1 MKNTIIILLLLTS
14 AIQLKG
20 QSISL
25 ARAAAIGSTVSVR
38 GKVTNG
44 SELGVIRYL
53 QDNVSGIAIYGS
65 NVASINRGDSI
76 VATGTLTSYNNL
88 LEITPVTYTVIT
100 PAGNMPAPIVI
111 TPNAFNE
118 TYEGRLVRIDNC
130 TISNPGT
137 NFAGNTNY
145 TITAATQTTVLR
157 ISVTSNLVGTVIPSG
172 TVSVIGIG
180 SQFCSSPASG
190 CTSGYQLLPRDQN
203 DIINNSS
210 IFLTSQPASSVI
222 STSGFDIKWTT
233 NIAGTYYIKYGLTPN
248 LELGVLNGSGSSA
261 SPSVAVTG
269 ASPATIYY
277 AKVFSVN
284 GADKDSSNVK
294 VFCTK
299 SLSSGSIKVYFNRT
313 VDHSVS
319 SGTNAFYNPAIGDSL
334 AAYINRAKSTVDLTI
349 YNWDDSAG
357 GDKIT
362 TALNAAYTRGIKI
375 RLIYDGTV
383 SSPPAGIIFLNPA
396 IKKVASPQGSGYTI
410 MHNKFV
416 IIDANRS
423 NPNDAVIWTGSTNWT
438 KNQLGLDPNNVIIFQ
453 DQSMARGYKLEF
465 DEMWGDSSITSS
477 SNTALAKYGQYK
489 KDNTPHEYN
498 VNGKRVE
505 SYFSPSDGTNAHIL
519 STIATANSD
528 LYFAQLLITRNDL
541 ANKIASQITANSLTA
556 KGILN
561 DTAGAGATPYFIMR
575 TPMTSANLK
584 INRFNNIFHHKYLI
598 VDQSNTASDP
608 LLLTGSHNWSNGADQ
623 KNDENTVIVHD
634 ATIANIYFQ
643 EFTQRFK
650 DEITGIETYEAHGTA
665 LVYPNPAKN
674 EFSVKID
681 SKETTAAVILTDV
694 LGKQAVSIPQT
705 SVINGVITIS
715 ALDLPT
721 GVYIVNVK
729 AGETGYM
736 SRIVIH
742 Q

>member
-1 MKNTIIILLLLTS
+1 MKNTLTILLLATS
-14 AIQLKG
+14 AIQLEA
-20 QSISL
+20 QSIAS

-53 QDNVSGIAIYGS
+53 QDNAFGIAIYGS
-65 NVASINRGDSI
+65 SVGSINRGDSI
-76 VATGTLTSYNNL
+76 IATGTLTSYNNL
-88 LEITPVTYTVIT
+88 FEITPVTYTVLT
-100 PAGNMPAPIVI
+100 PAGNMPAPLVI

-118 TYEGRLVRIDNC
+118 TYEGRLIRFDNC
-130 TISNPGT
+130 TISNAGT

-145 TITAATQTTVLR
+145 TLTAGTQTTVLR
-157 ISVTSNLVGTVIPSG
+157 ISVGSNLVGAVIPSG

-180 SQFCSSPASG
+180 SQFCSSPTAG
-190 CTSGYQLLPRDQN
+190 CTYGYQLLPRDQN

-210 IFLTSQPASSVI
+210 IFLTSQPVSTVI
-222 STSGFDIKWTT
+222 STSGFDIRWTT
-233 NIAGTYYIKYGLTPN
+233 NIAGTYSIKYGLTPN
-248 LELGVLNGSGSSA
+248 LELGTINGTGSSA

-284 GADKDSSNVK
+284 GADKDSSSLK

-299 SLSSGSIKVYFNRT
+299 SLSTGSMKVYFNRP
-313 VDHSVS
+313 VDNSVS
-319 SGTNAFYNPAIGDSL
+319 TGTNAFYNPAIADSL

-362 TALNAAYTRGIKI
+362 TALNNAYTRGIKI
-375 RLIYDGTV
+375 RLIYDGTT

-396 IKKVASPQGSGYTI
+396 IKKVASPQGSSYTI

-423 NPNDAVIWTGSTNWT
+423 NPNDAVLWTGSTNWT
-438 KNQLGLDPNNVIIFQ
+438 KNQLGIDPNNVIIFQ

-465 DEMWGDSSITSS
+465 DEMWGDSSVVSS
-477 SNTALAKYGQYK
+477 SNVTLAKYGQFK

-505 SYFSPSDGTNAHIL
+505 SYFSPSDGTNSHIL
-519 STIATANSD
+519 STIGTANSD
-528 LYFAQLLITRNDL
+528 LYFAQLLITRTDL
-541 ANKIASQITANSLTA
+541 ANKISSQITANSLIA

-561 DTAGAGATPYFIMR
+561 DTAGAGATPFFIMR
-575 TPMTSANLK
+575 TPMTSANIK

-608 LLLTGSHNWSNGADQ
+608 ILLTGSHNWSNGADQ

-634 ATIANIYFQ
+634 ATIANIYYQ

-665 LVYPNPAKN
+665 LVYPNPAGS
-674 EFSVKID
+674 EFFVKID
-681 SKETTAAVILTDV
+681 SKETTAAVIVTDV
-694 LGKQAVSIPQT
+694 LGKQAASIPQT
-705 SVINGVITIS
+705 NMNNGVITVS
-715 ALDLPT
+715 DLKLPT

-729 AGETGYM
+729 AGDTIYT
-736 SRIVIH
+736 SRIVIN

>member
-14 AIQLKG
+14 AVQLKG

-423 NPNDAVIWTGSTNWT
+423 NPNDAVVWTGSTNWT

-665 LVYPNPAKN
+665 LVYPNPAKD

>member
-14 AIQLKG
+14 AVQLKG

-423 NPNDAVIWTGSTNWT
+423 NPNDAVVWTGSTNWT

-665 LVYPNPAKN
+665 LVYPNPAKD

-729 AGETGYM
+729 AGETAYT

>member
-14 AIQLKG
+14 AVQLKG

-423 NPNDAVIWTGSTNWT
+423 NPNDAVVWTGSTNWT

-665 LVYPNPAKN
+665 LVYPNPAKD

-729 AGETGYM
+729 AGETGYT

>member
-1 MKNTIIILLLLTS
+1 MKNTLIILLLLTS
-14 AIQLKG
+14 AIQLKA
-20 QSISL
+20 QSISV

-44 SELGVIRYL
+44 TELGVIRYL

-65 NVASINRGDSI
+65 NVSSINRGDSI

-88 LEITPVTYTVIT
+88 LEITPVTYTVVS
-100 PAGNMPAPIVI
+100 PAGNMPPPIVI

-118 TYEGRLVRIDNC
+118 TYEGRLIRIDNC
-130 TISNPGT
+130 TISGAGT

-145 TITAATQTTVLR
+145 TITAATQTAVIR
-157 ISVTSNLVGTVIPSG
+157 ISTTSNLVGAVIPSG

-190 CTSGYQLLPRDQN
+190 CTNGYQLLPRDQN

-210 IFLTSQPASSVI
+210 IYLTSQPTSSVI
-222 STSGFDIKWTT
+222 TTSGFDIRWTT
-233 NIAGTYYIKYGLTPN
+233 NIAGTYYVKYGLTPN
-248 LELGVLNGSGSSA
+248 LELGILNGSGSSA
-261 SPSVAVTG
+261 SPSIAVTG
-269 ASPATIYY
+269 APPATIYY

-284 GADKDSSNVK
+284 GADKDSSGVK

-299 SLSSGSIKVYFNRT
+299 SMSSGSIKVYFNRP
-313 VDHSVS
+313 VDNSVS
-319 SGTNAFYNPAIGDSL
+319 SGTNAYYNPAIGDSL

-349 YNWDDSAG
+349 YNWDDSVG

-362 TALNAAYTRGIKI
+362 SALNAAYTRGVKI

-423 NPNDAVIWTGSTNWT
+423 NPNDAVVWTGSTNWT

-465 DEMWGDSSITSS
+465 DEMWGDSSVTSS

-505 SYFSPSDGTNAHIL
+505 SYFSPSDGTNSHIL

-528 LYFAQLLITRNDL
+528 LYFAQLLITRNDI
-541 ANKIASQITANSLTA
+541 ANKIAGQITANSITA

-584 INRFNNIFHHKYLI
+584 LNTFNNIFHHKYLI
-598 VDQSNTASDP
+598 VDQSNTSSDP

-634 ATIANIYFQ
+634 ATIANIYYQ

-650 DEITGIETYEAHGTA
+650 DAITGIETYEAHGTA
-665 LVYPNPAKN
+665 LIYPNPARN
-674 EFSVKID
+674 EFSIKID
-681 SKETTAAVILTDV
+681 SKETKASVVITDV
-694 LGKQAVSIPQT
+694 LGKQVATLPQAAMHDGIVKVSD
-705 SVINGVITIS
+705 
-715 ALDLPT
+715 LELPT

-729 AGETGYM
+729 AGDASYT
-736 SRIVIH
+736 SRMMINP
-742 Q
+742 

>member
-1 MKNTIIILLLLTS
+1 MKKTLTILVLLTS
-14 AIQLKG
+14 IIQLRA
-20 QSISL
+20 QSISA
-25 ARAAAIGSTVSVR
+25 ARVAAIGSTVSVR

-44 SELGVIRYL
+44 AELGVIRYL
-53 QDNVSGIAIYGS
+53 QDNAYGIAIYGS

-76 VATGTLTSYNNL
+76 LATGTLTSYNNL

-130 TISNPGT
+130 TISGAGS

-145 TITAATQTTVLR
+145 TLTAGTQTTVLR
-157 ISVTSNLVGTVIPSG
+157 ISLTSNLAGAVIPSG

-180 SQFCSSPASG
+180 SQFCSSPSSG
-190 CTSGYQLLPRDQN
+190 CTTGYQLLPRDQN

-210 IFLTSQPASSVI
+210 IFLTSQPASSQI
-222 STSGFDIKWTT
+222 TTSGFDIKWTT
-233 NIAGTYYIKYGLTPN
+233 NIGGSYYIKYGLTPN
-248 LELGVLNGSGSSA
+248 LELGTINGTGTSA
-261 SPSVAVTG
+261 SPSITVTG
-269 ASPATIYY
+269 ATPATIYY

-299 SLSSGSIKVYFNRT
+299 SLSSGSIKVYFNRS
-313 VDHSVS
+313 VDHSVAT
-319 SGTNAFYNPAIGDSL
+319 GTNAYYNPAIGDSL

-349 YNWDDSAG
+349 YNWDDSSA

-362 TALNAAYTRGIKI
+362 TALNNAHTKGIKI

-423 NPNDAVIWTGSTNWT
+423 NPNDAVVWTGSTNWT

-465 DEMWGDSSITSS
+465 DEMWGDSSVTSS
-477 SNTALAKYGQYK
+477 SNTTLAKYGQYK

-519 STIATANSD
+519 STIGTANSD

-541 ANKIASQITANSLTA
+541 ANKIASQITTNSLSA

-584 INRFNNIFHHKYLI
+584 INKFNNIFHHKYLI

-608 LLLTGSHNWSNGADQ
+608 LVLTGSHNWSNGADQ

-634 ATIANIYFQ
+634 ATIANLYYQ
-643 EFTQRFK
+643 EFSQRFK
-650 DEITGIETYEAHGTA
+650 DELTGIESYEAHGTA
-665 LVYPNPAKN
+665 LIYPNPARN
-674 EFSVKID
+674 EFFIKID
-681 SKETTAAVILTDV
+681 SKETTADLSLTDI
-694 LGKQAVSIPQT
+694 LGKQAASVSQANM
-705 SVINGVITIS
+705 INGVITVS
-715 ALDLPT
+715 DLKLPA

-729 AGETGYM
+729 AGERSYT
-736 SRIVIH
+736 SRIVINP
-742 Q
+742 

>member
-14 AIQLKG
+14 AVQLKA

-118 TYEGRLVRIDNC
+118 TYEGRLIRIDNC

-222 STSGFDIKWTT
+222 STSGFDIMWTT

-362 TALNAAYTRGIKI
+362 TALNAAYARGIKI

-383 SSPPAGIIFLNPA
+383 SSPPAGIISLNPA

-423 NPNDAVIWTGSTNWT
+423 NPNDAVVWTGATNWT

-505 SYFSPSDGTNAHIL
+505 SYFSPSDGTNSHIL

-556 KGILN
+556 KGIVN

-598 VDQSNTASDP
+598 VDQSNSASDP
-608 LLLTGSHNWSNGADQ
+608 LVLTGSHNWSNGADQ

-634 ATIANIYFQ
+634 ATIANMYFQ

-650 DEITGIETYEAHGTA
+650 DEITGIEAYEAHGTA

-681 SKETTAAVILTDV
+681 SKETTAAVTLTDV
-694 LGKQAVSIPQT
+694 LGKQAVSTPQT
-705 SVINGVITIS
+705 SITNGVITIS
-715 ALDLPT
+715 GLDLPT

-729 AGETGYM
+729 AGETTYT

>member
-1 MKNTIIILLLLTS
+1 MKNTLIILLLLAS
-14 AIQLKG
+14 SVQLKA

-25 ARAAAIGSTVSVR
+25 ARAAAVGSTVSVR

-65 NVASINRGDSI
+65 NVASVNRGDSI

-157 ISVTSNLVGTVIPSG
+157 ISTTSNLVGTVIPSG
-172 TVSVIGIG
+172 TVSVVGIG

-210 IFLTSQPASSVI
+210 IFLTSQPTSGVI

-248 LELGVLNGSGSSA
+248 LELGVINGPGSSA

-269 ASPATIYY
+269 ATPATIYY

-299 SLSSGSIKVYFNRT
+299 SLSSGSIKVYFNRP

-319 SGTNAFYNPAIGDSL
+319 TGTNAFYNPAIGDSL

-423 NPNDAVIWTGSTNWT
+423 NPNDAVVWTGATNWT

-453 DQSMARGYKLEF
+453 DQSLARGYKLEF
-465 DEMWGDSSITSS
+465 DEMWGDSSVVSA

-498 VNGKRVE
+498 INGKRVE

-556 KGILN
+556 KGIVN

-575 TPMTSANLK
+575 TPLTPANLK
-584 INRFNNIFHHKYLI
+584 INRFNTIFHHKYLI

-608 LLLTGSHNWSNGADQ
+608 LVLTGSHNWSNGADQ

-634 ATIANIYFQ
+634 AAIANIYFQ

-650 DEITGIETYEAHGTA
+650 DEITGIETYEAYGTA
-665 LVYPNPAKN
+665 LVYPNPAKH

-681 SKETTAAVILTDV
+681 SKESTAAVTLTDV
-694 LGKQAVSIPQT
+694 LGKQAAAIPQANMT
-705 SVINGVITIS
+705 NGVLTIS
-715 ALDLPT
+715 DLNLPT
-721 GVYIVNVK
+721 GVYMVHVK
-729 AGETGYM
+729 AGETTYT